1 MEREY
6 VYYII
11 PMLLFWILFLLD
23 IEFLVDR
30 FTFVFVSLLFL
41 SAFCMCYS
49 ILWASTVSDEK
60 LAVNGH
66 YSPIYVICC
75 CLFLQLLSLLSFKN
89 LWCVYLSH
97 IVKLPVLLIL
107 LGLCWSSSVYRLRFS
122 SNLIISSI
130 FFFFFAL
137 SLSSVLLGLWWLWI
151 YIHCTPYVDPEVFK
165 TVHSF
170 LFSFSD
176 CIISLIY
183 LDSLIFFSAIMSL
196 LLNCLLSFSFQL
208 RYSISEFLKYVY
220 VYYIGIHN
228 THILDMYIYTYT

>member
-6 VYYII
+6 VYYTL

-41 SAFCMCYS
+41 SAFCMRYS

-89 LWCVYLSH
+89 LWWVYMSH
-97 IVKLPVLLIL
+97 LLKLPVLLIL
-107 LGLCWSSSVYRLRFS
+107 LGLCWSSWVYRSCFS

-130 FFFFFAL
+130 IFFAL
-137 SLSSVLLGLWWLWI
+137 SLSSVLLGFWWLWI

-208 RYSISEFLKYVY
+208 RYSTPEFLKYVY

-228 THILDMYIYTYT
+228 THILVMYIYTSI